1 MNSHLLK
8 DQTLEA
14 QLEQDGVVRI
24 PFLTQEELAE
34 VQAFYKGLH
43 GGGNPPALYD
53 GIHMTIWS
61 PDLSYKLKIKEN
73 LERILAAACERN
85 FKNYRAVNQQ
95 FIVKLKGE
103 ETTFPVHQD
112 WSIVDESK
120 YTSFNIWVPLQDVN
134 ENNGAMWILKK
145 SHNINRPVRGAGY
158 LFPNY
163 NPILEELKKRSTV
176 FSMKAGEALIFFLN
190 TIHGSPAN
198 QSENERVVIQSA
210 ILPDEASFQIYHQP
224 EPGLALEVHHPK
236 DDFTYHYERLREDSM
251 VKAPTDNGFELLESY
266 VNNPVTL
273 EEVLEAISH

>member
-61 PDLSYKLKIKEN
+61 PDLDYKLKIKET

-145 SHNINRPVRGAGY
+145 SHNINRPIRGAGY

-163 NPILEELKKRSTV
+163 GPILEELKKRATL

-198 QSENERVVIQSA
+198 QSEDARVVIQSA
-210 ILPDEASFQIYHQP
+210 ILPQEASFQIYHQP
-224 EPGLALEVHHPK
+224 QPGLPLEVHHPQ
-236 DDFTYHYERLREDSM
+236 DDFTYRYERLREDSM
-251 VKAPTDNGFELLESY
+251 MKAPTDKSFEVLASY
-266 VNNPVTL
+266 ENKPVTL
-273 EEVLEAISH
+273 EEVLDAIKH

>member
-1 MNSHLLK
+1 MKSHLLK

-34 VQAFYKGLH
+34 VQAFYTGLH

-61 PDLSYKLKIKEN
+61 PDLDYKLKIKEN

-85 FKNYRAVNQQ
+85 FKNYRALNQQ

-120 YTSFNIWVPLQDVN
+120 YISFNIWVPLQDVDA
-134 ENNGAMWILKK
+134 NNGAMWILKR

-210 ILPDEASFQIYHQP
+210 ILPGEAPFQIYHQP
-224 EPGLALEVHHPK
+224 EPGIALEVHHPK

-251 VKAPTDNGFELLESY
+251 VKAPTDKGFEVLESY
-266 VNNPVTL
+266 VNTPVTL
-273 EEVLEAISH
+273 EEVLEAINH

>member
-73 LERILAAACERN
+73 LERILATACERN

>member
-266 VNNPVTL
+266 VNNSVTL

>member
-251 VKAPTDNGFELLESY
+251 VKAPTDNSFEVLESY

>member
-251 VKAPTDNGFELLESY
+251 VKAPTDNGFEVLESY
-266 VNNPVTL
+266 VNNQVTL